1 MKHFLTHGML
11 AELYNEID
19 KSVVCYK
26 KLRKMSEG
34 ASVITLCFPVD
45 IFFTL
50 PVLFLFA
57 VALRTKAITL
67 QYLPEIIGLL

>member
-11 AELYNEID
+11 AGLYNEID

-34 ASVITLCFPVD
+34 GSVTIL
-45 IFFTL
+45 FFL
-50 PVLFLFA
+50 LNNSSGYFHN
-57 VALRTKAITL
+57 AI
-67 QYLPEIIGLL
+67 